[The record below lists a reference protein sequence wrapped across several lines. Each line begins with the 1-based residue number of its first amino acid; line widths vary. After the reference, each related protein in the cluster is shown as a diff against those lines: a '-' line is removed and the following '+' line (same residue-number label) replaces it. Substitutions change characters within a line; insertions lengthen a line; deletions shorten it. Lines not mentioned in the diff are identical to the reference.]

1 MVWKTTMRVRAR
13 IHYRFAGREETEYEC
28 ISRATVF
35 QKFPD
40 TVSFSLSFYR
50 RFFATFSTPP
60 LFPMSTISFSSSP
73 ARMRMRLVQRP
84 RAMDTFSL

>member
-13 IHYRFAGREETEYEC
+13 IHHRFAGREETEYEC

-40 TVSFSLSFYR
+40 TFLSLFLS
-50 RFFATFSTPP
+50 TF
-60 LFPMSTISFSSSP
+60 LCHFLHSSSLP
-73 ARMRMRLVQRP
+73 HVDDFVL
-84 RAMDTFSL
+84 